1 MNIITPLAILMV
13 RPLSFGYNAET
24 AKTNAFQQAIDID
37 SASISQLAIKEY
49 DAAVSKIREHGIEV
63 LSFEKEQKEIL
74 PDAVFPN
81 NWLGLHP
88 GGKVI
93 LYPMTHENRR
103 KERNPDVL
111 DFVKESGHNFKEI
124 IDLSNNENKGRFLE
138 GTGSM
143 IFDYKN
149 ARVYGCNSPRTS
161 IQLFNE
167 VAEMLDVKP
176 VSFTAFDLKGK
187 QIYHTNVIMTITEKL
202 AIICLDAIENL
213 MEQTFVKM
221 HLEASCLEIIS
232 ISHGQ
237 VNQFAGNLFEVKN
250 KAGVSYLI
258 GSKTAWGAFSKDELA
273 LIKKYHQPLA
283 ISIPTIEKI
292 GGGSARCMMAGVYF

>member
-1 MNIITPLAILMV
+1 MV
-13 RPLSFGYNAET
+13 RPQHFGYNTET
-24 AKTNAFQQAIDID
+24 AATNTFQQTLDIEK
-37 SASISQLAIKEY
+37 SKVTEMSIYEY
-49 DAAVSKIREHGIEV
+49 EAAVAKIREHGIEV

-88 GGKVI
+88 GGKVV

-103 KERNPDVL
+103 RERNPEVL
-111 DFVKESGHNFKEI
+111 DFIKESGHEFSEV
-124 IDLSNNENKGRFLE
+124 IDLSDYEKKNKYLE

-149 ARVYGCNSPRTS
+149 KKVYGCISPRTS
-161 IQLFNE
+161 IKLFNE
-167 VAEMLDVKP
+167 VAELLDVKP
-176 VSFTAFDLKGK
+176 VSFTAFDLQGK

-213 MEQTFVKM
+213 MERTFVKM
-221 HLEASCLEIIS
+221 HLEDSGLEIIP
-232 ISHGQ
+232 ISYSQ

-250 KAGVSYLI
+250 KSGISYLI
-258 GSKTAWGAFSKDELA
+258 GSETAWSAFTEEELA
-273 LIKKYHQPLA
+273 IINKYHQPLE
-283 ISIPTIEKI
+283 ISIPTIEKT